1 MTTISLPNWADA
13 TEAVKNAQTILV
25 VSHVSPDGDA
35 VGSLLSTANM
45 LTDMNKTVMAV
56 LDDGVPDFLDFL
68 PNADSV
74 VTELKE
80 GEWDL
85 MISVDASDEERT
97 GKAGIFGRE
106 NSKTVINLDHHPT
119 NTMFG
124 DIHLVMPEAVSA
136 TEIIFR
142 WIETMSD
149 YEPSLQ
155 VAMPL
160 LAGLVT
166 DTIGFRTSNVKSST
180 LAIATKLMDYGAS
193 LTEITERTLGNRSIN
208 IINLWSEAFTSVEV
222 HAGGVIMANI
232 TQEALKKSGFK
243 EMTDGGLVGFLN
255 KVNEARIAVVFKEL
269 GDNKVELSF
278 RCKPGFDIGSVAFEL
293 GGGGHKQASGATV
306 EGTLEEVRKQVLPL
320 VKKAARKGKLIIA

>member
-45 LTDMNKTVMAV
+45 LIDMGKTVTSV
-56 LDDGVPDFLDFL
+56 LDDGVPDFLGFL

-74 VTELKE
+74 VTELKA

-97 GKAGIFGRE
+97 GKAGIYGRE

-124 DIHLVMPEAVSA
+124 DIHLVIPDAVSA

-142 WIETMSD
+142 WIETMPD
-149 YEPSLQ
+149 YEPSVQ
-155 VAMPL
+155 VATPL

-208 IINLWSEAFTSVEV
+208 IINLWSEAFTSVEL
-222 HAGGVIMANI
+222 HTGGVIVANI

-243 EMTDGGLVGFLN
+243 DMTDGGLVGFLN
-255 KVNEARIAVVFKEL
+255 KVNEAMIAVVFKEL

-278 RCKPGFDIGSVAFEL
+278 RCKPGFDVGSVAFKL

-320 VKKAARKGKLIIA
+320 AKKAAREGKLVIA